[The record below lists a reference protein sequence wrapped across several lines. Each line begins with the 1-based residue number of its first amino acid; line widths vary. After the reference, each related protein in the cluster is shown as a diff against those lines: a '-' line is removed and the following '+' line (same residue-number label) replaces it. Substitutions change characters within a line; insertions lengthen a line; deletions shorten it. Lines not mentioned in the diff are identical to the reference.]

1 MSVTIPNSV
10 VIDQGADFYLNVT
23 WLDPN
28 GNPYN
33 LTGYTAT
40 FTLRQDF
47 GKPIIWTLTESS
59 GLTLG
64 GSAGT
69 IGIHATNAQTSQP
82 EGSYVA
88 ELMVNSGSAKTSL
101 IKGHVLLK
109 AKVAP

>member
-23 WLDPN
+23 WLDAN
-28 GNPYN
+28 GNSYN

-82 EGSYVA
+82 EGLYVV
-88 ELMVNSGSAKTSL
+88 ELMVTNGSVKTSL
-101 IKGHVLLK
+101 LKGHVALK

>member
-1 MSVTIPNSV
+1 MSVTIPSSV

-23 WLDPN
+23 WLQPN
-28 GNPYN
+28 GTPYD

-69 IGIHATNAQTSQP
+69 IVIHATNTQTSQP

-88 ELMVNSGSAKTSL
+88 ELMLTNGSNKTSL
-101 IKGHVLLK
+101 LKGHISLK

>member
-1 MSVTIPNSV
+1 MSVAIPNSV
-10 VIDQGADFYLNVT
+10 IIDQGADFYLNVT

-69 IGIHATNAQTSQP
+69 IVIHATSAQTSQP

-88 ELMVNSGSAKTSL
+88 ELMVANGSVKTSL
-101 IKGHVLLK
+101 IKGHIVLK

>member
-1 MSVTIPNSV
+1 MSVTIPSSV

-23 WLDPN
+23 WLDAN

-33 LTGYTAT
+33 LTGYTAS

-47 GKPIIWTLTESS
+47 GKPVVFNLTESS

-69 IGIHATNAQTSQP
+69 IVIHATSTQASQP

-101 IKGHVLLK
+101 LKGHIALK
-109 AKVAP
+109 AKAAL

>member
-1 MSVTIPNSV
+1 MSVTIPSSV

-23 WLDPN
+23 WLQPN
-28 GNPYN
+28 GTPYD
-33 LTGYTAT
+33 GYTAT

-69 IGIHATNAQTSQP
+69 IVIHATNTQTSQP

-88 ELMVNSGSAKTSL
+88 ELMVSNGSNKTSL